1 MSYKTKSSSNNK
13 YEMNNSFLDFSYT
26 YEQDWTATAGVG
38 FVTGGSGEITLDS
51 SGTKYQTSD
60 VSGFGLFGIFG
71 MEWDRI
77 EGLVGLR
84 YDNVKYSG
92 FSNKNSL
99 QTVLDSSGESISGIQ
114 LIFGVGF

>member
-1 MSYKTKSSSNNK
+1 
-13 YEMNNSFLDFSYT
+13 MNNSFLDLSYT
-26 YEQDWTATAGVG
+26 HEEDWTATAGIG

-51 SGTKYQTSD
+51 SGTRYQTSD
-60 VSGFGLFGIFG
+60 VSGFGIFGIFG

-92 FSNKNSL
+92 FSSKNSL
-99 QTVLDSSGESISGIQ
+99 QVDSSNESYPISGIQ
-114 LIFGVGF
+114 LIFGVGYSF